1 MTTQILGYMA
11 DPTEEER
18 IKRKREEQ
26 TKKAIYFARQRLC
39 GIIAIMVGIIAPIIS
54 TEGIA
59 ASMLLIPYGTIMVL
73 NNNKMITEE
82 DINEEEYHK
91 STV

>member
-1 MTTQILGYMA
+1 MTTEILGYMA
-11 DPTEEER
+11 DPTEDER
-18 IKRKREEQ
+18 IKRKKEEQ

-59 ASMLLIPYGTIMVL
+59 ASIFLIPFGGIMVL
-73 NNNKMITEE
+73 SNKEMMTEE
-82 DINEEEYHK
+82 EEIHEEYHK

>member
-1 MTTQILGYMA
+1 M
-11 DPTEEER
+11 
-18 IKRKREEQ
+18 
-26 TKKAIYFARQRLC
+26 
-39 GIIAIMVGIIAPIIS
+39 IALIVGIIAPAI
-54 TEGIA
+54 THEGIV
-59 ASMLLIPYGTIMVL
+59 ASFLLIPYGIIMVL

>member
-1 MTTQILGYMA
+1 MTTEILGYMA

-26 TKKAIYFARQRLC
+26 TKKAIYFAHQRLC

-59 ASMLLIPYGTIMVL
+59 ASMLLIPYGIIMVL